1 MDKHY
6 FDSFRIGDYQ
16 RENFDSFLDK
26 IHFSYNVPSIHISGS
41 NGKGSTAHYI
51 AAGFIEN
58 GYKTGLFHSPFLFDI
73 NEMIT
78 INGKPISD
86 DDFMRL
92 LNAHKKEID
101 KYDLSAFETQVYVA
115 LAYFEEQHCDIA
127 VIECGMGGLIDA
139 TNIFKP
145 VLSIITSV
153 SLEHTDYLGHTLSE
167 IAYQKAGII
176 KEKVPVLVG
185 DLQEDALT
193 VVVNTAK
200 ENKSEVHYLGHYVNA
215 EYSDKGYS
223 FEYSRYGQVKIQS
236 LMKYSIND
244 CVMALE
250 ALTILNDTFKTD
262 PSLVVKG
269 IEKVFMPCRG
279 ELYSK
284 EPMIILDG
292 AHNPEAM
299 KNLCERSIYSITKEK
314 PIHVVFCCFR
324 DKNLGGMLSSLGEIT
339 DDLTLTTFDN
349 PRARSV
355 DEYFLFLGD
364 YPFKENAKELIQEK
378 INNFP
383 NDAILVTGSLA
394 FAAYVR
400 DLLEK
405 GEIKHEVE
413 PLKE

>member
-1 MDKHY
+1 MYGGKG
-6 FDSFRIGDYQ
+6 RIGQYVVF
-16 RENFDSFLDK
+16 FD
-26 IHFSYNVPSIHISGS
+26 VATVVRPRVG
-41 NGKGSTAHYI
+41 
-51 AAGFIEN
+51 AA
-58 GYKTGLFHSPFLFDI
+58 
-73 NEMIT
+73 
-78 INGKPISD
+78 D
-86 DDFMRL
+86 DG
-92 LNAHKKEID
+92 I
-101 KYDLSAFETQVYVA
+101 AFEGKVS
-115 LAYFEEQHCDIA
+115 FI
-127 VIECGMGGLIDA
+127 ID
-139 TNIFKP
+139 
-145 VLSIITSV
+145 
-153 SLEHTDYLGHTLSE
+153 
-167 IAYQKAGII
+167 
-176 KEKVPVLVG
+176 
-185 DLQEDALT
+185 
-193 VVVNTAK
+193 
-200 ENKSEVHYLGHYVNA
+200 
-215 EYSDKGYS
+215 
-223 FEYSRYGQVKIQS
+223 
-236 LMKYSIND
+236 
-244 CVMALE
+244 
-250 ALTILNDTFKTD
+250 
-262 PSLVVKG
+262 
-269 IEKVFMPCRG
+269 
-279 ELYSK
+279 
-284 EPMIILDG
+284 ILDG